1 MSILCSNCP
10 LVQGD
15 GLQNF
20 TETCDAMQWGCD
32 SFRGCINEP
41 SQNYFGCSLRGI
53 TLFHFLIDAGSWRK
67 AVSLSSIGQN
77 TRLSKRR
84 RICLTNQRVHWLPC
98 TRSQKLFMY
107 ISQYRKG
114 FLKGVVHEIHKIWA
128 VVIGRMSNE
137 AVSEMVSKR

>member
-1 MSILCSNCP
+1 MSILCSNHP
-10 LVQGD
+10 LVRGNGFQD
-15 GLQNF
+15 FMKTFN
-20 TETCDAMQWGCD
+20 AMWREGD
-32 SFRGCINEP
+32 SFPRGINEP